1 MYITRDDIINE
12 AYMKCMTEMYAKAQP
27 SANFSDLLEGVK
39 NGTIVD
45 TPYDKVFERYYL
57 SYEEFHYI
65 LDKYIGLYGMSEKW
79 TGYLE
84 TVEKYFTGEGR
95 KDIWIAEKTDEDG
108 HRHPGYRSSEA
119 VPHIKDTISKII
131 SEYYGDSDT
140 DEISKKIS
148 NKVLSYVENCKNYYR
163 YDREEQNFRVRV
175 SLGCSPTSN
184 KNSVFE
190 YWKKQGKDIEIVERN
205 PRLLW
210 DMDYYGDE
218 FEEVMIDTYGENWLK
233 KTWNDYYNSK
243 EGKKKLVY
251 EWMRQREEFKNMYI
265 NNDDNGDLIIIDF
278 TDSSVSIPIDDF
290 IKENKIKGYYYDFR
304 KKDK

>member
-1 MYITRDDIINE
+1 MYNINREDIIDE

-27 SANFSDLLEGVK
+27 SANFSELLDGVK

-65 LDKYIGLYGMSEKW
+65 LKKYIDVYGMTEKW
-79 TGYLE
+79 SDYLD
-84 TVEKYFTGEGR
+84 TVERYFTGDGR

-108 HRHPGYRSSEA
+108 YRHPGYRSSEV
-119 VPHIKDTISKII
+119 VPHIKDTIHNILNQYINDNNSQEILDKITK
-131 SEYYGDSDT
+131 E
-140 DEISKKIS
+140 
-148 NKVLSYVENCKNYYR
+148 VLSYVENCKNYYR
-163 YDREEQNFRVRV
+163 YDREEHNFSARVA
-175 SLGCSPTSN
+175 LGCSPTSN
-184 KNSVFE
+184 KDSVTE
-190 YWKKQGKDIEIVERN
+190 YWKKQGVDVEIVERN

-218 FEEVMIDTYGENWLK
+218 FEEVMIDTYGKNWLK

-251 EWMRQREEFKNMYI
+251 EWMRQRDEFKNMYVS
-265 NNDDNGDLIIIDF
+265 NDDNGDLIIIDF
-278 TDSSVSIPIDDF
+278 TDSNVSIPIDAF
-290 IKENKIKGYYYDFR
+290 IKQHKIKGKIYNFL
-304 KKDK
+304 KK